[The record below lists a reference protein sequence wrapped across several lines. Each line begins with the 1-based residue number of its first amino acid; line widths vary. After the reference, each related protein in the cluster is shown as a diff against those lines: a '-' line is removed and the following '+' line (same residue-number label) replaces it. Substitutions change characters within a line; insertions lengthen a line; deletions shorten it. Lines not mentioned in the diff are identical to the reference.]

1 MRPEAVVKVEPPR
14 VVVSVDVAVVLAGEV
29 CWVQD
34 ICGVVLHVD
43 DAAGP
48 IALLLRASGG
58 GEGEG
63 GGGQQ
68 EESHSAYLPKI
79 QCDPGGLT
87 SASVKGRTLT
97 ATLTLSAASVPGS
110 SKFASEVTS
119 DTIDLRSS
127 SILGHNFKV
136 QTDFFVGEHK
146 IILFV
151 SSFSLGGK
159 SLLVI

>member
-58 GEGEG
+58 GKGREG
-63 GGGQQ
+63 GV
-68 EESHSAYLPKI
+68 SRRKATARTFPKFNVTRWTHLRI
-79 QCDPGGLT
+79 GKRADSDSNLDPI
-87 SASVKGRTLT
+87 
-97 ATLTLSAASVPGS
+97 GS
-110 SKFASEVTS
+110 
-119 DTIDLRSS
+119 ISS
-127 SILGHNFKV
+127 RIV
-136 QTDFFVGEHK
+136 QICFGSN
-146 IILFV
+146 I
-151 SSFSLGGK
+151 
-159 SLLVI
+159 